1 MRSAADAS
9 SGWSDDRAKRAFPS
23 PLTVVLVVLAA
34 GIMLGVVALSADA
47 GLLAWDVRFAYLPA
61 AEALLDGE
69 SPYPAFDDPILED
82 QKGYVYPPQLLF
94 ALVPLTPLPVGVAS
108 ALAAA
113 GLLALLALTLRV
125 LQVRDVRCYAAAFLW
140 VPSVSAVLLGNI
152 SIPLAF
158 AVAVAWRYRDDVRR
172 PAAALGIAISAK
184 FVMWPLLVWTVA
196 TGRLRASVW
205 AVVVGVLVTL
215 VAWSIIGFDGL
226 TGYSDLLE
234 RLSEIQA
241 ERSYSIVGMAATA
254 GLPEVVGSALTLLL
268 GGALLVGCLV
278 YARRGD
284 DRVMGRNASSVSTR
298 QPLGITRL
306 GTLVVLGAFPVIV
319 TAMVFVLAWGDDAA
333 GLDFGQFYFAAEA
346 ILRGEDPYT
355 GPTGPNA
362 TWGGEYPYPPLPGFL
377 AVPLTVL
384 SLHAAKVLVMVLL
397 VAAALAIP
405 FVLDVRDWRCYGL
418 VLLWPPVISAIQT
431 GNLTLFLG
439 LAAALAWRFRDSRAV
454 PSALVGLTLA
464 AKFFLWPLVVW
475 FAATRRP

>member
-34 GIMLGVVALSADA
+34 GIMLGVVALSANA

-61 AEALLDGE
+61 AEALLAGE
-69 SPYPAFDDPILED
+69 SPYPALDDPILED

-226 TGYSDLLE
+226 TGYPDLLE

-268 GGALLVGCLV
+268 GGALLVGCVV

-284 DRVMGRNASSVSTR
+284 DQRSFTCAVAATLALSPIVW
-298 QPLGITRL
+298 LHY
-306 GTLVVLGAFPVIV
+306 LVVLLVPV
-319 TAMVFVLAWGDDAA
+319 
-333 GLDFGQFYFAAEA
+333 A
-346 ILRGEDPYT
+346 IARPRFSAL
-355 GPTGPNA
+355 
-362 TWGGEYPYPPLPGFL
+362 WLLP
-377 AVPLTVL
+377 
-384 SLHAAKVLVMVLL
+384 
-397 VAAALAIP
+397 
-405 FVLDVRDWRCYGL
+405 
-418 VLLWPPVISAIQT
+418 VLLWVSPRPGYAEGAATFAPAI
-431 GNLTLFLG
+431 
-439 LAAALAWRFRDSRAV
+439 AAAIVVGVLLWRPRPGRARVGV
-454 PSALVGLTLA
+454 PAGSTG
-464 AKFFLWPLVVW
+464 
-475 FAATRRP
+475 